1 MILASKNWDRT
12 SNFHSNILARSTAY
26 MYNYRIAYGVCVVY
40 PSLIFTLLCG
50 RESYP
55 CVHAHERTF
64 CINEVYLYKL
74 NIPFCS
80 NTFIRHTRA
89 RTHSVPIHWNRAIYF
104 TILCVCAKAG
114 CLSPAPPL
122 LSLSLSYRNQ
132 IQRAYTIYMYYRSY
146 NLLSCWI
153 YNKCNR

>member
-1 MILASKNWDRT
+1 MHICIIIVS
-12 SNFHSNILARSTAY
+12 H
-26 MYNYRIAYGVCVVY
+26 MVCVVY

-55 CVHAHERTF
+55 CVHARERTF

-80 NTFIRHTRA
+80 NTFIRHTQAHEHEHTQFRSTEIA
-89 RTHSVPIHWNRAIYF
+89 QF
-104 TILCVCAKAG
+104 ILSSCVCVCAKAG

-132 IQRAYTIYMYYRSY
+132 IHRAYTIYMYYRSY
-146 NLLSCWI
+146 NLLSC
-153 YNKCNR
+153 